1 MYLTY
6 WLNTTARKFC
16 QAVWD
21 DSLKSGSDEFHF
33 GTGNEKVT
41 VWSGNEDDR
50 RPVAEKRRLPKKAGE
65 KEGRS
70 KKMMEKKKASRS
82 LRAAGLLL
90 FLPLQKLH

>member
-1 MYLTY
+1 LYLTY

-21 DSLKSGSDEFHF
+21 DPLKSGSDEFHF

-50 RPVAEKRRLPKKAGE
+50 RPVAEKPNKAGE

-70 KKMMEKKKASRS
+70 EKMMEEKKASRS

-90 FLPLQKLH
+90 FLPPQKLH